1 MAFEDY
7 CYSIS
12 ILYCKIFTFYLCLR
26 SNGLEAPTIHVSS
39 IEGNILFGYLESS
52 SLCRLSFTQRSSD
65 DLTVSNAE
73 TETKYLFTIRQN
85 GNFSLHFDMSTI
97 TTKGVLVLYVNCDN
111 GSSRS
116 ILNYKLDKK
125 YYSMLFHSFLLSSV

>member
-1 MAFEDY
+1 M
-7 CYSIS
+7 
-12 ILYCKIFTFYLCLR
+12 YLCLR
-26 SNGLEAPTIHVSS
+26 SNGLEAPTIHVST

-73 TETKYLFTIRQN
+73 METKYLFTIRQN
-85 GNFSLHFDMSTI
+85 GNFSLHFDMSTS